1 MRRTELKSNEVRLDV
16 SPTEF
21 WGNSQT
27 ALFNVRVFDLIARQ
41 YSNQTLKQWNSFN
54 KKEIMSLYCTSYR
67 SKSRRL
73 YTACIYGSWR
83 NKR

>member
-27 ALFNVRVFDLIARQ
+27 ALFNVRVFDLIAGQ
-41 YSNQTLKQWNSFN
+41 YSNQTLKQ
-54 KKEIMSLYCTSYR
+54 
-67 SKSRRL
+67 
-73 YTACIYGSWR
+73 
-83 NKR
+83 

>member
-16 SPTEF
+16 SRTEF

-41 YSNQTLKQWNSFN
+41 YSNQTLKQ
-54 KKEIMSLYCTSYR
+54 
-67 SKSRRL
+67 
-73 YTACIYGSWR
+73 
-83 NKR
+83 